1 MVVHTESRADTG
13 AVVPPDIYDPNV
25 NALRFLAVDAVN
37 RANSGHPGT
46 PLDVAPVI
54 YRLFTRHLRHDPSD
68 PQWPDRDRFVLS
80 GGHASMVLYGALY
93 LCGYDITLD
102 DIRSFRQL
110 GSKCAG
116 HPERGLAPGIEVT
129 TGPLGQGI
137 ANAVGLALAERL
149 LAARFNRPGHEVVN
163 HYTYVECGD
172 GDLMEGVCA
181 EACSLAGHL
190 GLGKLVVFYDDNEV
204 TLDGPAS
211 WSTSEDIT
219 TRFLAQGWHV
229 IRLGDVD
236 NFAAIDAAVAAAQ
249 QRAHQPSIIVMHS
262 HIGIGTPLHD
272 SHKAHGSP
280 IGEHYAQI
288 ARQLLRWPHA
298 EFVVPDEVY
307 QHWHDA
313 VAGRAAARADWC
325 QRFTAYRSA
334 YPELAEELTR
344 VIDGR
349 LPPQWHTRLPSF
361 PADGDPMATRSAL
374 GHVLN
379 ALAEVLP
386 ELVGGAADVESST
399 KTRLTGYEDVRR
411 GSFTGR
417 NLHFGIREHGM
428 AAIVNGLAA
437 HGGLRPF
444 GATFFC
450 FSDYLRGG
458 LRLCAIMGLPALWV
472 FTHDSIGLGEDG
484 TTHQPVEQLA
494 GLRAMPN
501 LLVIRPADANETAQ
515 AFAVAVERGRPT
527 ALVLSRQDLPVLDPT
542 KVDVRGA
549 VLANGDDAAIV
560 ATGSE
565 VTIALAARELL
576 LEDGVQARVVSLPSF
591 ELFRE
596 RADDERRRILP
607 PDLPTVAV
615 EAASP
620 FGWSEFADHVIGMTT
635 FGASAKAAD
644 LFPHF
649 GITPDAVA
657 QAVRTVRAEPAPG
670 MREAEHGR

>member
-1 MVVHTESRADTG
+1 MAMHTEHRPDTG
-13 AVVPPDIYDPNV
+13 AVIPPDVYDPNV

-54 YRLFTRHLRHDPSD
+54 YRLFTRHLRHDPAD

-80 GGHASMVLYGALY
+80 GGHASMVLYGALH
-93 LCGYDITLD
+93 LSGYDITLD
-102 DIRSFRQL
+102 DIRGFRQL

-129 TGPLGQGI
+129 TGPLGQGV
-137 ANAVGLALAERL
+137 ANAVGLAVAERL

-163 HYTYVECGD
+163 HYTYLECGD
-172 GDLMEGVCA
+172 GDLMEGISA

-190 GLGKLVVFYDDNEV
+190 GLGKLIAFYDDNEV
-204 TLDGPAS
+204 TLDGPVS
-211 WSTSEDIT
+211 WSSSEDIT

-229 IRLGDVD
+229 VRLGDVD
-236 NFAAIDAAVAAAQ
+236 DFEAIDAAVTAAQ
-249 QRAHQPSIIVMHS
+249 QRTYQPSLIVMHS

-280 IGEHYAQI
+280 IGEQYAHI

-298 EFVVPDEVY
+298 EFVVPDQVY

-313 VAGRAAARADWC
+313 VADRAAARADWW
-325 QRFTAYRSA
+325 QHFTAYRSE
-334 YPELAEELTR
+334 YSELAEEFTR
-344 VIDGR
+344 VMDGR
-349 LPPQWHTRLPSF
+349 LPSQWPTRLPSF
-361 PADGDPMATRSAL
+361 PPDGDPMATRVAL

-379 ALAEVLP
+379 ALAADMP

-399 KTRLTGYEDVRR
+399 KTRLTEYEDVRR
-411 GSFTGR
+411 GNFAGR
-417 NLHFGIREHGM
+417 NIHFGIREHAM

-450 FSDYLRGG
+450 FSDYLRGA
-458 LRLCAIMGLPALWV
+458 LRLSAVMGLPVLWV

-484 TTHQPVEQLA
+484 TTHQPVEHLA

-515 AFAVAVERGRPT
+515 AVAVTLEQGRPT
-527 ALVLSRQDLPVLDPT
+527 ALVLSRQDLPVLDPAT
-542 KVDVRGA
+542 VDVRGA
-549 VLANGDDAAIV
+549 VLAEGDDAAIV

-565 VTIALAARELL
+565 VAIALAARQVL
-576 LEDGVQARVVSLPSF
+576 LEEGVRARVVSLPSF
-591 ELFRE
+591 ELFRQRPE
-596 RADDERRRILP
+596 HERRSILP
-607 PDLPTVAV
+607 PELPAVAV

-620 FGWSEFADHVIGMTT
+620 FGWSEFADRVIGMTT

-657 QAVRTVRAEPAPG
+657 HAVRTLRAERGASTQRPQ
-670 MREAEHGR
+670 